1 MELSTVKALTFDVF
15 GTVVDWRSTVVQELK
30 QVAKV
35 KGIKAD
41 WERFADTWRTEGY
54 LEGTAKV
61 RNKELPWMNADQLH
75 SRMLEE
81 LLTRFDIEGLNEAE
95 KDHLN
100 RVWHRLK
107 PWSDVISG
115 MKRLRKS
122 YILATLSNGNTA
134 LLVNMAK
141 KTGLPWDCILSSEMI
156 KSYKP
161 DSKVYEM
168 AADLLGLPA
177 NQVMM
182 VAAHKFDLQAARTTG
197 MKTAFVPRPLEFG
210 TNPTEWG
217 PGRAGDSD
225 YYSNEPWIDLY
236 ATDFRELAEKL
247 GT

>member
-1 MELSTVKALTFDVF
+1 MELSDVKALTFDVF
-15 GTVVDWRSTVVQELK
+15 GTVVDWRNTVIQELK
-30 QVAKV
+30 QVAEV

-41 WERFADTWRTEGY
+41 WERFADIWRTEGY
-54 LEGTAKV
+54 LEATAKV
-61 RNKELPWMNADQLH
+61 RSKELPWMNADQLH
-75 SRMLEE
+75 RRMLDE

-107 PWSDVISG
+107 PWPDAISG

-122 YILATLSNGNTA
+122 YILATLSNGNMA

-141 KTGLPWDCILSSEMI
+141 NKGLPWDCILSSELI

-161 DSKVYEM
+161 EVDVYKM
-168 AADLLGLPA
+168 AADLLGLVPD
-177 NQVMM
+177 QVMM
-182 VAAHKFDLQAARTTG
+182 VAAHKLDLQAARSIG

-217 PGRAGDSD
+217 PGRAGDRD
-225 YYSNEPWIDLY
+225 YYSNEPWIDVY
-236 ATDFRELAEKL
+236 AADFRELAVKL